1 VTPVKLRH
9 LHYRHGAFYYVR
21 RIGGKVVWKRLSADL
36 SEAVRLWQAIEGE
49 TSRPLTRTVA
59 AAIDRYLLH
68 KAPDLAEST
77 VAAYGKHRK
86 RLEAAFAEFSDVSQI
101 RSTHVYEY
109 LDARSAKASGRQE
122 IKLLSAVLGYVHRLG
137 WITVNPCRGVEMP
150 AAKDRRRVLSDGE
163 LAALREAANPRL
175 RCLIDLALLTAM
187 RQGDLLRLRLSDLTD
202 EGIAV
207 EHHKTGARVLY
218 QWSDALREAVGRA
231 KRLRRR
237 VGSVYLF
244 ADERGAPVKSGA
256 VQTAW
261 IRLCRRVG
269 VQDAHFHDLRATV
282 LTLAKEKSGIDYA
295 QALAGHAS
303 ATMTESYVA
312 RRSVTKVR
320 PIR

>member
-1 VTPVKLRH
+1 MTPVKLKH
-9 LHYRHGAFYYVR
+9 LHFRHGAYYYVR
-21 RIGGKVVWKRLSADL
+21 RQGGRVVWKRLSADL
-36 SEAVRLWQAIEGE
+36 SEAVKLWQAIEGE
-49 TSRPLTRTVA
+49 ASKPLTRTVA

-68 KAPDLAEST
+68 QAPNLAQST
-77 VAAYGKHRK
+77 IEAYGKHRR
-86 RLEAAFAEFSDVSQI
+86 RLESAFAEFSDVAQI
-101 RSTHVYEY
+101 KQTHVYEY

-122 IKLLSAVLGYVHRLG
+122 IKLLSAALGYVQRLG
-137 WITVNPCRGVEMP
+137 WVQSNPCRGVEMP
-150 AAKDRRRVLSDGE
+150 EQKPRRRVLSDAE
-163 LAALREAANPRL
+163 VIALREAASDRL

-207 EHHKTGARVLY
+207 EHHKTGARVCY
-218 QWSDALREAVGRA
+218 QWTPALQEAVARA

-244 ADERGAPVKSGA
+244 ADDRGAPWKASA

-261 IRLCRRVG
+261 IRLCRKVG
-269 VQDAHFHDLRATV
+269 VQDAHFHDIRGTV
-282 LTLAKEKSGIDYA
+282 LTLAKEKAGIDYA
-295 QALAGHAS
+295 QQLAGHAS
-303 ATMTESYVA
+303 ATMTEAYVA

>member
-1 VTPVKLRH
+1 MH
-9 LHYRHGAFYYVR
+9 FRHGAYYFVR
-21 RIGGKVVWKRLSADL
+21 RQGGKVVWKRLSADL
-36 SEAVRLWQAIEGE
+36 SEAVRLWQQIEGE
-49 TSRPLTRTVA
+49 TSKPLTRTVA

-77 VAAYGKHRK
+77 VAAYGKHRR
-86 RLEAAFAEFSDVSQI
+86 RLESAFAEFSDVAQI
-101 RSTHVYEY
+101 KSTHIYEY

-122 IKLLSAVLGYVHRLG
+122 IKLLSAALGYVHRLG
-137 WITVNPCRGVEMP
+137 WITVNPCRAVEMP
-150 AAKDRRRVLSDGE
+150 EQRPRRRVLSDGE

-202 EGIAV
+202 EGISV
-207 EHHKTGARVLY
+207 EHHKTGARVCY
-218 QWSDALREAVGRA
+218 QWTDALREAVGRA

-244 ADERGAPVKSGA
+244 ADDKGAPVKSGA

-269 VQDAHFHDLRATV
+269 VVDAHFHDLRATT
-282 LTLAKEKSGIDYA
+282 LTWAKEAQGIDYA

-303 ATMTESYVA
+303 ATMTESYIA

>member
-1 VTPVKLRH
+1 MH
-9 LHYRHGAFYYVR
+9 FRHGAYYYVR
-21 RIGGKVVWKRLSADL
+21 RQGGRVVWKRLSADL
-36 SEAVRLWQAIEGE
+36 SEAVKLWQQIEGE
-49 TSRPLTRTVA
+49 ASKPLTRTVA

-77 VAAYGKHRK
+77 VAAYGKHRR
-86 RLEAAFAEFSDVSQI
+86 RLEAAFAEFSDVAQI

-122 IKLLSAVLGYVHRLG
+122 IKLLSAALGYVHRLG
-137 WITVNPCRGVEMP
+137 WVQNNPCRGVEMP

-163 LAALREAANPRL
+163 LAALREAANPKM
-175 RCLIDLALLTAM
+175 RCLIDMALLTAL

-202 EGIAV
+202 DGVAV
-207 EHHKTGARVLY
+207 EHHKTGARVCY
-218 QWSDALREAVGRA
+218 QWTDALREAVGRA

-244 ADERGAPVKSGA
+244 ADDRGAPVKSGA

-303 ATMTESYVA
+303 ATMTEAYVA

>member
-1 VTPVKLRH
+1 M
-9 LHYRHGAFYYVR
+9 HYRHGAYYYVR
-21 RIGGKVVWKRLSADL
+21 RIGGKVVWRRLSADL
-36 SEAVRLWQAIEGE
+36 SEAVKLWQAIEGE
-49 TSRPLTRTVA
+49 ASKPLTRTVA

-68 KAPDLAEST
+68 QAPQLAEST
-77 VAAYGKHRK
+77 IAAYAKHGK
-86 RLEAAFAEFSDVSQI
+86 RLEAAFCEFQDVAQI
-101 RSTHVYEY
+101 RSTHIYEY

-122 IKLLSAVLGYVHRLG
+122 IKLLSAALGYVQELG
-137 WITVNPCRGVEMP
+137 WITVNPCAGVKKGSARP
-150 AAKDRRRVLSDGE
+150 RRRVLSDNE
-163 LAALREAANPRL
+163 VIALREAASDRL

-207 EHHKTGARVLY
+207 EHGKTGARVCY
-218 QWSDALREAVGRA
+218 QWSDALREAVARA

-244 ADERGAPVKSGA
+244 ADERGAPVKASA

-261 IRLCRRVG
+261 IRLCKRVG
-269 VQDAHFHDLRATV
+269 VVDAHFHDLRGTT
-282 LTLAKEKSGIDYA
+282 LTLAKEKAGIDYA

-303 ATMTESYVA
+303 ATMTESYIA